1 MRWKQSVSWLGEQ
14 QQALWSCSPLSC
26 DVEYRS
32 MCCTL
37 VPFNSSP
44 LWEDVQQLL
53 HGPFNSSLGQDSLN
67 LQGQL
72 HEQTVQSPEEAHK
85 AMLVHCQ
92 LDHWLN
98 SQNWFLGL
106 DLGIWILIGLG
117 MLFLLC
123 FLEVLKALDYL
134 FHRTLHAGAPG

>member
-1 MRWKQSVSWLGEQ
+1 MSLGLGNSNKPSGAA
-14 QQALWSCSPLSC
+14 ALSAVTRNIAPCVAPLSP
-26 DVEYRS
+26 S
-32 MCCTL
+32 IA
-37 VPFNSSP
+37 P

-53 HGPFNSSLGQDSLN
+53 HRAFNSPLGQDILN

-72 HEQTVQSPEEAHK
+72 HEQTVQSHEEAHK

-92 LDHWLN
+92 LAHWLN
-98 SQNWFLGL
+98 PQNWFLGL

-134 FHRTLHAGAPG
+134 FHRTLHAGAPGRLRS